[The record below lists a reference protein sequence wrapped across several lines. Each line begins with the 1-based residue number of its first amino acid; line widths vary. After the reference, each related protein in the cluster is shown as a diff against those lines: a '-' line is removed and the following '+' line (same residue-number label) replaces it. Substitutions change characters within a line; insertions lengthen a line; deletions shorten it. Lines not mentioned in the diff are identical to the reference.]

1 MNKEAKHK
9 IQIAE
14 AAAER
19 YIINR
24 YFTFDSLAGK
34 TNMKPGEIMDLFPS
48 RSSMLDYYYE
58 SRLILHSKQTA
69 DIPGYPDFTL
79 QEKLSNL
86 FLGLLDQF
94 RDHRK
99 FVLIT
104 YKYRAIKISDKTN
117 FEIQLKRELKSIFEN
132 DQKISGT
139 ASVLLNS
146 VLYQSLLWQFHGLIY
161 FWMNDKSLHQEN
173 SLALTD
179 KWTAFIEELFYS
191 KITDSGAALGKF
203 LFYHSPF
210 QQIFHKQT
218 DS

>member
-19 YIINR
+19 YIVNR
-24 YFTFDSLAGK
+24 YFTFDSLAAK
-34 TNMKPGEIMDLFPS
+34 VNMKPAEIMDFFSS
-48 RSSMLDYYYE
+48 RSSMLNYYYE
-58 SRLILHSKQTA
+58 SRLILLNQQTS

-94 RDHRK
+94 REHRK

-104 YKYRAIKISDKTN
+104 YKNRAINIGDKTN
-117 FEIQLKRELKSIFEN
+117 FEILLKRELKSIFEN
-132 DQKISGT
+132 DQKISET

-161 FWMNDKSLHQEN
+161 FWMSDISLHQEN

-191 KITDSGAALGKF
+191 KITDSGADLGKF

-210 QQIFHKQT
+210 QQILHKQT
-218 DS
+218 NS

>member
-19 YIINR
+19 FIINR
-24 YFTFDSLAGK
+24 YFTFESLAAK
-34 TNMKPGEIMDLFPS
+34 VNMKPAEIMDFFPS
-48 RSSMLDYYYE
+48 RFSMLDYYYE
-58 SRLILHSKQTA
+58 SRLILYNQQTSN
-69 DIPGYPDFTL
+69 IPGYPDFTL

-94 RDHRK
+94 REHRD
-99 FVLIT
+99 FVLTT
-104 YKYRAIKISDKTN
+104 YKSRAIKNAGKTN
-117 FEIQLKRELKSIFEN
+117 FENLLKRELKFIFEN
-132 DQKISGT
+132 DPKISGT
-139 ASVLLNS
+139 CSVFLNS

-161 FWMNDKSLHQEN
+161 FWMNDESLHQEN

-179 KWTAFIEELFYS
+179 KWTAFIEELYYS
-191 KITDSGAALGKF
+191 KITDSGVDLGKF